1 LSKAVGY
8 LIIVFAAIVKVPQLI
23 RLVQNWSTHG
33 LVFFSVLAEL
43 VMNLVN
49 VSYGVSQGTAFS
61 LYGENVGLAIQN
73 VMVAGL
79 MLAIGMDSGSRGRN
93 WAMLAAVGGIG
104 VVLLTPGLTP
114 ALVLNNAM
122 AIQSGMLVM
131 SRVPQIMS
139 NFRLKSTGNLAMLPF
154 VMAFVGNVMR
164 MLTILKESRDQAF
177 LAASFV
183 PILLNGTI
191 VTQFILYYRNVTD
204 KVKAQ

>member
-1 LSKAVGY
+1 MSKAVGY